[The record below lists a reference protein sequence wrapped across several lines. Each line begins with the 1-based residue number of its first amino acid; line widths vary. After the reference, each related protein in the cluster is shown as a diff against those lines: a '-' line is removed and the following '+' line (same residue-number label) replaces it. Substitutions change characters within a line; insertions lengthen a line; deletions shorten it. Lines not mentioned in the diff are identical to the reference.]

1 MPTVAVQR
9 AGLNIDVDRKQTV
22 LGVGTTGY
30 RTDIIFPRGNHTN
43 VLLWIKSNEALGVL
57 DTGYI
62 EDYFG
67 TDGYITLKKISDG
80 TRVSYPVIALP
91 DETPGI
97 DNDMFQVTIALSSLE
112 NTTYE
117 VEGRVRD
124 IIGNYTIFGAVDTP
138 IGGEDITTL
147 TMQIVEGYATSYV
160 YEIGSI
166 AVRAA

>member
-1 MPTVAVQR
+1 MPTVAVER
-9 AGLNIDVDRKQTV
+9 AGLNINVDRQQTV

-57 DTGYI
+57 DTSYI
-62 EDYFG
+62 EEYFG
-67 TDGYITLKKISDG
+67 TDGYITLKTISDD

-91 DETPGI
+91 DETPVI
-97 DNDMFQVTIALSSLE
+97 DNDMFQATISLSSLE

-147 TMQIVEGYATSYV
+147 TMQIVDGYATSYV
-160 YEIGSI
+160 HEIGSI